1 MNNKKKTLIFI
12 EDGSFTF
19 DSRVIREAT
28 ALIENGW
35 VVIVV
40 SPKLK
45 NDPYYR
51 KVDTNLYLYHYL
63 KPNGRTFM
71 GHIIEHTI
79 TLIMGW
85 LYSLY
90 IYFKHGFRIFHACNP
105 TDTLWLLALPY
116 KLFGVKFIYDQH
128 DLCPELYLCRGKHS
142 RKSII
147 YYILLLL
154 ERISYKIADV
164 VISTNESFKEVAI
177 KRGKKAP
184 ESIFVVRNG
193 PDLKRFKKAE
203 NNIKSNIN
211 NDIIVGYLGN
221 MNAHDGVENV
231 ILAANEIKNTY
242 ERIDIKFILIGT
254 GDRQPSLIKMAK
266 ELGVEDVVTFTGRI
280 PDKKM
285 LPILTNCDIC
295 VQPDTDN
302 PVNRL
307 TTMNKVLEYMA
318 LEKPIVAFNL
328 KETIVSCGDS
338 ALYADNIYSFIDNI
352 IQLAD
357 NYELRIKLGK
367 IGRDRIEKR
376 FSWDYSKKPLLQAY
390 DLCNLK

>member
-1 MNNKKKTLIFI
+1 M
-12 EDGSFTF
+12 
-19 DSRVIREAT
+19 
-28 ALIENGW
+28 
-35 VVIVV
+35 
-40 SPKLK
+40 
-45 NDPYYR
+45 
-51 KVDTNLYLYHYL
+51 
-63 KPNGRTFM
+63 
-71 GHIIEHTI
+71 
-79 TLIMGW
+79 
-85 LYSLY
+85 
-90 IYFKHGFRIFHACNP
+90 
-105 TDTLWLLALPY
+105 
-116 KLFGVKFIYDQH
+116 
-128 DLCPELYLCRGKHS
+128 
-142 RKSII
+142 
-147 YYILLLL
+147 
-154 ERISYKIADV
+154 
-164 VISTNESFKEVAI
+164 
-177 KRGKKAP
+177 
-184 ESIFVVRNG
+184 
-193 PDLKRFKKAE
+193 
-203 NNIKSNIN
+203 
-211 NDIIVGYLGN
+211 
-221 MNAHDGVENV
+221 
-231 ILAANEIKNTY
+231 AANEIKNTY

-328 KETIVSCGDS
+328 KETKVSCGNS
-338 ALYADNIYSFIDNI
+338 TLYADNIYSFIDNI

>member
-19 DSRVIREAT
+19 DNRVIREVT
-28 ALIENGW
+28 TLIEKGW
-35 VVIVV
+35 VVFVV
-40 SPKLK
+40 SPKLE

-63 KPNGRTFM
+63 KPNGRTFI

-79 TLIMGW
+79 TLLMGW
-85 LYSLY
+85 LYVLY
-90 IYFKHGFRIFHACNP
+90 IYIKHGFTIFHACNP

-154 ERISYKIADV
+154 ERISYNIADV
-164 VISTNESFKEVAI
+164 VISTNESGKEVAI

-184 ESIFVVRNG
+184 ESIFIVRNG
-193 PDLKRFKKAE
+193 PDLNKFKKTG
-203 NNIKSNIN
+203 NNIKSNKN

-221 MNAHDGVENV
+221 MNVHDGVENI
-231 ILAANEIKNTY
+231 ILAANEIKNIY
-242 ERIDIKFILIGT
+242 KRIEIKFILIGS
-254 GDRQPSLIKMAK
+254 GDRQPSLVKMAR

-285 LPILTNCDIC
+285 LSILTNCDIC
-295 VQPDTDN
+295 VQPDPDN
-302 PVNRL
+302 PLNRL
-307 TTMNKVLEYMA
+307 STMNKVLEYMA

-328 KETIVSCGDS
+328 KETKVSCGNS

-357 NYELRIKLGK
+357 NNELRKKLGK

-376 FSWDYSKKPLLQAY
+376 FSWDYSKEPLLQAY
-390 DLCNLK
+390 YLCNLN